1 MAKFL
6 VAKGFEDKEI
16 NLPKRQTRH
25 AAGYD
30 FEAAEDVVIYS
41 YQTALQNLLATFA
54 SLLEDIEDF
63 PEDLSKKIE
72 NVKQDDINSI
82 ETYQEVRDF
91 LFNHKSLSD
100 GQKNRIK
107 VLIRDS
113 KPILVKTGVKCQL
126 APNQYLELVN
136 RSSLSLKKNLILANS
151 VGIIDS
157 DYFENEDNDGHIMF
171 QFLNFGPDPVVI
183 HKGDRIGQGI
193 LHEFKLMEDDD
204 LIHGEKRGGGFGSTN

>member
-30 FEAAEDVVIYS
+30 FEAAEDIIIYP
-41 YQTALQNLLATFA
+41 YFTALQNLLGVFA
-54 SLLEDIEDF
+54 DMLDNTDDF
-63 PEDLSKKIE
+63 PEDLDEKMRK
-72 NVKQDDINSI
+72 VQTDDIPSI
-82 ETYQEVRDF
+82 QTYYEVKEF
-91 LFNHKSLSD
+91 LFNHPSLND
-100 GQKNRIK
+100 DEKNRLK
-107 VLIRDS
+107 TLERDAS
-113 KPILVKTGVKCQL
+113 AVLVKTGVKCQL

-136 RSSLSLKKNLILANS
+136 RSSLPLKKSLILANG

-171 QFLNFGPDPVVI
+171 QFINMGMDPVII